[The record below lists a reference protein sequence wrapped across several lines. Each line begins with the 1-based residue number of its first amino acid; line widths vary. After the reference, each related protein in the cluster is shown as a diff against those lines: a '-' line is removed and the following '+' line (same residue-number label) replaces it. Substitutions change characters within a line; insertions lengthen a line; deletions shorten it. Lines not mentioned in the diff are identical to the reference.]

1 MFSWLRKKNNLSS
14 TEYKFRH
21 SRKVASEDYVKYG
34 EDLANGNRPEEALE
48 YFDKAIQIL
57 PTNDFAWGDKGL
69 ILDKLGRVDE
79 ALESFSQAIAI
90 DSKNPITWH
99 NKGLTLI
106 KLKKLEEAIEC
117 FDKAIE
123 YNEKYAKAWYN
134 KGRALAMLNKAD
146 EGQKCFDTARKH
158 DPFLYSKLKKMK

>member
-1 MFSWLRKKNNLSS
+1 MFSWLRKKNNSS
-14 TEYKFRH
+14 SPEYKFKN
-21 SRKVASEDYVKYG
+21 SRKEASEDYVKYG

-69 ILDKLGRVDE
+69 ILDKLGRADE